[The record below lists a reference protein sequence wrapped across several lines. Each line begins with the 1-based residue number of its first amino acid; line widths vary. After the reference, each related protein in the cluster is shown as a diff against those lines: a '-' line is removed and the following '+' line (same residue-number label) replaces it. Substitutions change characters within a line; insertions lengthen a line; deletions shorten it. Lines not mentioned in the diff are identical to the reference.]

1 MIHDRFEFMIF
12 VGNDDACSVYFL
24 RIKYFFQK
32 RVPAL
37 KGNKLPPF
45 EDFNVLVF
53 FCDMYT
59 FMQILQ

>member
-1 MIHDRFEFMIF
+1 MIF
-12 VGNDDACSVYFL
+12 VGYDDACSVYFL

-37 KGNKLPPF
+37 KGNKLAPF
-45 EDFNVLVF
+45 EDFSVLV